1 MPVRP
6 LQGVQ
11 RKALSRNAVAPRRA
25 CEMIEEIRRGGPR
38 FTEVPAA
45 LPPGKRMIEDFF
57 RQLKISEHGTADK
70 KYIEPQTL

>member
-1 MPVRP
+1 
-6 LQGVQ
+6 
-11 RKALSRNAVAPRRA
+11 
-25 CEMIEEIRRGGPR
+25 MIEEIRRGGPR